1 MQRREFIT
9 FLSGAAVAWP
19 LAASAQQITK
29 VPRIGVL
36 WHAGNEQE
44 EAMNLGALRKGL
56 NVLGY
61 VEGKNIEL
69 MNRFADEH
77 YDRFDGLVAELVEA
91 KVDIIVASVQLAAVS
106 AKRAATKI
114 PVVLAYGGDF
124 IAGGLAQSLAHPGGN
139 VTGLS
144 GVFIDLAAKYLE
156 ILKDS
161 IANLSVVALLFNAKM
176 NWRAFISEV
185 QNAADSLR
193 ISLHVVEVGS
203 PDQLREG
210 FSAIVNSHAQAVLLT
225 PDGLFYQQRKLIADL
240 AIANGVPTIGW
251 MGEVAEAGALMSYG
265 ADTPDLFRRAAT
277 YVDKILKGADPANL
291 PIEQPTKFEFIINLK
306 TAKAIGLT
314 IPPNVLA
321 RAEKVIE

>member
-1 MQRREFIT
+1 
-9 FLSGAAVAWP
+9 
-19 LAASAQQITK
+19 
-29 VPRIGVL
+29 
-36 WHAGNEQE
+36 
-44 EAMNLGALRKGL
+44 MNLGALRKGL

-77 YDRFDGLVAELVEA
+77 YDRFDALVAELVEA
-91 KVDIIVASVQLAAVS
+91 KVDTIVASLQLAAVS
-106 AKRAATKI
+106 AKRATTKI
-114 PVVLAYGGDF
+114 PIVLAYGGDF
-124 IAGGLAQSLAHPGGN
+124 VAAGLAHSIAHPGGN

-144 GVFIDLAAKYLE
+144 GVFIDLAAKYME
-156 ILKDS
+156 ILKDTVS
-161 IANLSVVALLFNAKM
+161 NLSVVALLVNPKV
-176 NWRAFISEV
+176 NWRAFVSEV
-185 QNAADSLR
+185 QTAADSVR
-193 ISLHVVEVGS
+193 VSLHVVEVGS
-203 PDQLREG
+203 PDELRG
-210 FSAIVNSHAQAVLLT
+210 AILAIVNSHAQAVLLM
-225 PDGLFYQQRKLIADL
+225 PDGLLYQQRKRIADL

-251 MGEVAEAGALMSYG
+251 MGEVVEAGALMSYG

-277 YVDKILKGADPANL
+277 YVDKILKGANPADL

>member
-1 MQRREFIT
+1 VCPF
-9 FLSGAAVAWP
+9 AAR
-19 LAASAQQITK
+19 AQQQSRI
-29 VPRIGVL
+29 PRIGVL

-44 EAMNLGALRKGL
+44 EAMNLGGLRRGL
-56 NVLGY
+56 NELGY

-77 YDRFDGLVAELVEA
+77 YDRFDTLVAELLEA
-91 KVDIIVASVQLAAVS
+91 KADVIFASIQVAAAS
-106 AKRAATKI
+106 AKRATTKI
-114 PVVLAYGGDF
+114 PIVLAYGGDF
-124 IAGGLAQSLAHPGGN
+124 VAGGLAQNLAHPGGN

-156 ILKDS
+156 ILKDT
-161 IANLSVVALLFNAKM
+161 IANLSAVALLFNTKV
-176 NWRAFISEV
+176 NWRAFVSEV

-210 FSAIVNSHAQAVLLT
+210 FSAIANSHAQAVLLT
-225 PDGLFYQQRKLIADL
+225 PDGMLYQHRNRIADL
-240 AIANGVPTIGW
+240 AIAGGVPTIGW

-265 ADTPDLFRRAAT
+265 ADTPDLFRRAAA
-277 YVDKILKGADPANL
+277 YVDKILKGASPADL

-314 IPPNVLA
+314 IPPTLLV
-321 RAEKVIE
+321 RATKLIE

>member
-1 MQRREFIT
+1 MKRREFIG
-9 FLSGAAVAWP
+9 LIGGIAAVCP
-19 LAASAQQITK
+19 LNAGAQQITK

-44 EAMNLGALRKGL
+44 EAMYLGALRKGL
-56 NVLGY
+56 NDLGY

-77 YDRFDGLVAELVEA
+77 YDRFDALVAELVEA
-91 KVDIIVASVQLAAVS
+91 KVDIIVASVGIAAVS
-106 AKRAATKI
+106 AKRATTKI
-114 PVVLAYGGDF
+114 PIVLANGGDF
-124 IAGGLAQSLAHPGGN
+124 VATGLAQSLAHPGGN

-156 ILKDS
+156 ILKDT
-161 IANLSVVALLFNAKM
+161 IANLSVVALLVNPKV
-176 NWRAFISEV
+176 NWRAFVSEV

-193 ISLHVVEVGS
+193 IALHVVEVGS
-203 PDQLREG
+203 PDQLPEG
-210 FSAIVNSHAQAVLLT
+210 FSAVVNSRAHAVLLT
-225 PDGLFYQQRKLIADL
+225 PNGLFYQQRKRIADL
-240 AIANGVPTIGW
+240 AIANGAPTIGW
-251 MGEVAEAGALMSYG
+251 TGDIAEAGALMSYG
-265 ADTPDLFRRAAT
+265 ADIHDLFRRAAT
-277 YVDKILKGADPANL
+277 YVDKISKGADPADL

-321 RAEKVIE
+321 RADKVIE